1 MGFRIALD
9 ACGKSFLD
17 HWVIRN
23 RTLELNSGERVALL
37 GPNGSGKSTLMLLIC
52 GYLQPTEGKV
62 SFSLDGKLIPNERI
76 GAHISMC
83 LPNME
88 TFEEFTLLQL
98 IHLHTSMR
106 SMLCSSKSDDI
117 IDLLNFSSNE
127 AKRQIRFFSNGM
139 RQRLKLGLALLTES
153 SAVLLDEPLTNMDV
167 QGRDLYY
174 HWLEEFLGS
183 RLLLVASNRE
193 DEYQA
198 CTRLI
203 HVQEPIIAAH

>member
-1 MGFRIALD
+1 VSFSVVLE

-17 HWVIRN
+17 HWVLRN
-23 RTLELNSGERVALL
+23 RSLDLHSGERAALL
-37 GPNGSGKSTLMLLIC
+37 GPNGSGKSTFMLLIC

-62 SFSLDGKLIPNERI
+62 QYFNNGKAIPSERI

-88 TFEEFTLLQL
+88 TYEEFTLEQL
-98 IHLHTSMR
+98 LEFHTSLR
-106 SMLCSSKSDDI
+106 SMRCSSKTDDLAA
-117 IDLLNFSSNE
+117 LLQFSSKE

-139 RQRLKLGLALLTES
+139 RQRLKLGLAILTES

-167 QGRDLYY
+167 QGTDLYY
-174 HWLEEFLGS
+174 SWLDQYLGD
-183 RLLLVASNRE
+183 RLLLVASNRA
-193 DEYQA
+193 DEYQG

-203 HVQEPIIAAH
+203 QV